1 MAIAVLDNQSVFDI
15 VTQEFG
21 TLEQLF
27 TLLNDNNLAVNAK
40 LISGQDLVI
49 NKINIGDE
57 NVKNFVV
64 LQNITMNNDQGEKL
78 PPLLAGDYANDHNN
92 DYL

>member
-1 MAIAVLDNQSVFDI
+1 MSVVLEGQNIFDI
-15 VTQEFG
+15 ATESFG

-49 NKINIGDE
+49 NKINVGNE
-57 NVKNFVV
+57 NIKNFIT
-64 LQNITMNNDQGEKL
+64 LQNITMNNDQGEKV
-78 PPLLAGDYANDHNN
+78 PPLLSGDYSNDYGN

>member
-1 MAIAVLDNQSVFDI
+1 MSIILEGQNVFDI

-21 TLEQLF
+21 TLEELF

-64 LQNITMNNDQGEKL
+64 LQNITMNNDQGEKV
-78 PPLLAGDYANDHNN
+78 PPLLSGDYGN
-92 DYL
+92 DYGNDYN

>member
-1 MAIAVLDNQSVFDI
+1 MSAVQDNQNIFDI

-21 TLEQLF
+21 TLEELF

-64 LQNITMNNDQGEKL
+64 LRNITMNNDQGEKV
-78 PPLLAGDYANDHNN
+78 PPLLSGDYNSDYNN
-92 DYL
+92 DYN

>member
-1 MAIAVLDNQSVFDI
+1 MSIVQDNQNIFDI

-64 LQNITMNNDQGEKL
+64 LQNITMNNDQGEKV
-78 PPLLAGDYANDHNN
+78 PPLLSGDYGN
-92 DYL
+92 DYGNDYN

>member
-1 MAIAVLDNQSVFDI
+1 MSIVLEGQNLFDI
-15 VTQEFG
+15 VTENFG
-21 TLEQLF
+21 TLEELF

-64 LQNITMNNDQGEKL
+64 LRNITMNNDQGEKV
-78 PPLLAGDYANDHNN
+78 PPLLSGDFNSDFSN
-92 DYL
+92 DYN

>member
-1 MAIAVLDNQSVFDI
+1 MSIVLEGQNLFDI
-15 VTQEFG
+15 VTENFG
-21 TLEQLF
+21 TLEELF

-64 LQNITMNNDQGEKL
+64 LQNITMNNDQGEKV
-78 PPLLAGDYANDHNN
+78 PPLLSGDYGN
-92 DYL
+92 DYGNDYN